1 MTGWWWHSGSNK
13 EGFLS
18 TADDGNVLQDVAPDS
33 IRRVHLLGVAGTGMG
48 SFAGLL
54 KAKGYQVSGS
64 DNDVYPPMSE
74 MLRAWGID
82 VLTPYR
88 PENLDATRP
97 DLVVVGNVIRRVNP
111 EATAARERGLPQM
124 SFPAAFGSLF
134 LAGRHPVVVTGTHGK
149 TTTSA
154 LVSHLLVAAGR
165 DPSFL
170 VGGVAQNGGVS
181 FRLGKG
187 PHVVVEGDEYDTA
200 YFDKGPKFLHYRAR
214 TAMLTSVELDH
225 ADIYRDEAH
234 YQAAFD
240 GFVQKLP
247 ADGFLAVSAHWPR
260 ALEVAGKAPCR
271 VVRYARA
278 PGTSAQVWADD
289 VVQGPGGARFEV
301 FEEGRALGHVEFP
314 LSGLHNVENAVG
326 AWAVVSALG
335 LSFQE
340 AQAGFASFA
349 GVRRRQELRAEV
361 GGIAVFDDF
370 AHHPTAVRETVQA
383 LLGRFP
389 GRRLWAVFEP
399 RSNTSRRKL
408 HQAAYA
414 TAFDGAARV
423 SLRIPAPHDKVPE
436 SEALDVPQLVADLQA
451 RGLQA
456 DAEREVPALVESVVK
471 GARRGDVILV
481 MSNGSF
487 GGFHEALI
495 DGLRARGLGAP

>member
-1 MTGWWWHSGSNK
+1 MT
-13 EGFLS
+13 
-18 TADDGNVLQDVAPDS
+18 TADDGNVLLDVAPGS

-54 KAKGYQVSGS
+54 KAKGYSVSGS

-74 MLRAWGID
+74 MLSAWGIE

-111 EATAARERGLPQM
+111 EATAARERRLPQM

-154 LVSHLLVAAGR
+154 LLSHLLVSAGL
-165 DPSFL
+165 DPTFL

-200 YFDKGPKFLHYRAR
+200 YFDKGPKFLHYRPR
-214 TAMLTSVELDH
+214 TAMLTSLELDH

-234 YQAAFD
+234 YQSAFEA
-240 GFVQKLP
+240 FVKLLP
-247 ADGFLAVSAHWPR
+247 EDGFLAVSAHWPR
-260 ALEVAGKAPCR
+260 ALEVARHAPCR
-271 VVRYARA
+271 RVLYGRT
-278 PGTSAQVWADD
+278 PGTVAQVWAED
-289 VVQGPGGARFEV
+289 VVQGPRGTRFTLV
-301 FEEGRALGHVEFP
+301 DGGRALGTVE
-314 LSGLHNVENAVG
+314 LLVSGLHNVENAVG
-326 AWAVVSALG
+326 AWTVVAALG
-335 LSFQE
+335 MTFPE
-340 AQAGFASFA
+340 AQAGFATFA

-361 GGIAVFDDF
+361 DGIAVVDDF

-399 RSNTSRRKL
+399 RSNTSRRRL
-408 HQAAYA
+408 HQTAYA

-423 SLRIPAPHDKVPE
+423 SLRVPE
-436 SEALDVPQLVADLQA
+436 RHDRVPEGEELDVPRLVVDLRA
-451 RGLQA
+451 RGLEA
-456 DAEREVPALVESVVK
+456 DAEREVPALVDRVAKE
-471 GARRGDVILV
+471 ARPGDVILV

-495 DGLRARGLGAP
+495 ARLRGRDAQAT

>member
-1 MTGWWWHSGSNK
+1 MA
-13 EGFLS
+13 
-18 TADDGNVLQDVAPDS
+18 TADDGNVLQDIAPDS

-54 KAKGYQVSGS
+54 KAKGYAVSGS

-74 MLRAWGID
+74 MLSAWGIE

-88 PENLDATRP
+88 PENLDVTKP

-111 EATAARERGLPQM
+111 EATAARERRLPQM
-124 SFPAAFGSLF
+124 SFPAAFASLF

-154 LVSHLLVAAGR
+154 LLSHLLVSAGR

-181 FRLGKG
+181 FRLGSG

-200 YFDKGPKFLHYRAR
+200 YFDKGPKFLHYRPR
-214 TAMLTSVELDH
+214 TAMLTSIELDH

-234 YQAAFD
+234 YQSAFES
-240 GFVQKLP
+240 FVQLLP
-247 ADGFLAVSAHWPR
+247 EDGLLAVSAHWPR
-260 ALEVAGKAPCR
+260 ALEVARQARCRCVLYARGAGAGAHVWAEDVRQGPLATRFTLVEGGKAL
-271 VVRYARA
+271 
-278 PGTSAQVWADD
+278 
-289 VVQGPGGARFEV
+289 GPIELLV
-301 FEEGRALGHVEFP
+301 P
-314 LSGLHNVENAVG
+314 GLHNVENAVG
-326 AWAVVSALG
+326 AWAVISALG
-335 LSFQE
+335 VPFTSAQE
-340 AQAGFASFA
+340 GFASFA

-361 GGIAVFDDF
+361 GGVAVIDDF

-383 LLGRFP
+383 LLARFP

-423 SLRIPAPHDKVPE
+423 SLRVPE
-436 SEALDVPQLVADLQA
+436 RHDRVPEGEELDVAQLVAELRA
-451 RGLQA
+451 RGLEANA
-456 DAEREVPALVESVVK
+456 DREVSTLVEEVAN
-471 GARRGDVILV
+471 GARAGDVILV

-495 DGLRARGLGAP
+495 SRLRTGAAGVR

>member
-1 MTGWWWHSGSNK
+1 VTK
-13 EGFLS
+13 
-18 TADDGNVLQDVAPDS
+18 ADDGNVLDAVPPGSVA
-33 IRRVHLLGVAGTGMG
+33 RVHLLGVAGTGMG

-54 KAKGYQVSGS
+54 QAAGYQVTGS
-64 DNDVYPPMSE
+64 DRDVYPPMSE
-74 MLRAWGID
+74 MLRAWGIE

-88 PENLDATRP
+88 PENLDAARP

-111 EATAARERGLPQM
+111 EATAVRERGLPQM

-154 LVSHLLVAAGR
+154 LLSHLLVSAGL

-170 VGGVAQNGGVS
+170 VGGVVQNGGAS

-187 PHVVVEGDEYDTA
+187 RHVVVEGDEYDTA
-200 YFDKGPKFLHYRAR
+200 YFDKGPKFLHYRPR
-214 TAMLTSVELDH
+214 TAMLTSLELDH

-234 YQAAFD
+234 YASAFER
-240 GFVQKLP
+240 FVQLLP
-247 ADGFLAVSAHWPR
+247 EDGFLAVSAHWPR
-260 ALEVAGKAPCR
+260 AIEVARHASCR

-278 PGTSAQVWADD
+278 PGLPADVWAEG
-289 VVQGPGGARFEV
+289 VEQGERGTRFTIIEA
-301 FEEGRALGHVEFP
+301 GRRLGPVELP
-314 LSGLHNVENAVG
+314 VPGLHNVENAVG
-326 AWAVVSALG
+326 AWAVVASLG
-335 LSFQE
+335 VSFAQ

-361 GGIAVFDDF
+361 GGVAVIDDF

-399 RSNTSRRKL
+399 RSNTSRRRL

-414 TAFDGAARV
+414 TAFDGAGRV
-423 SLRIPAPHDKVPE
+423 SLRIPDKHDRVPE
-436 SEALDVPQLVADLQA
+436 AEELDIPKLVADLRA
-451 RGLQA
+451 RGLEA
-456 DAEREVPALVESVVK
+456 DAEREVPALVDRVMNGVR
-471 GARRGDVILV
+471 AGDVILV

-487 GGFHEALI
+487 GGFHDLLI
-495 DGLRARGLGAP
+495 EQLRANTRGAR

>member
-1 MTGWWWHSGSNK
+1 VPTS
-13 EGFLS
+13 
-18 TADDGNVLQDVAPDS
+18 DDGNVLQDVAPDS
-33 IRRVHLLGVAGTGMG
+33 LRRVHLLGVAGTGMG

-54 KAKGYQVSGS
+54 KAKGYVVSGS

-74 MLRAWGID
+74 MLDAWGIE
-82 VLTPYR
+82 VLTPYQAK
-88 PENLDATRP
+88 NLEATKP

-111 EATAARERGLPQM
+111 EATAARELGLPQM
-124 SFPAAFGSLF
+124 SFPAAFASLF
-134 LAGRHPVVVTGTHGK
+134 LAGRHSVVVTGTHGK

-154 LVSHLLVAAGR
+154 LLSHLLVSAGS

-200 YFDKGPKFLHYRAR
+200 YFDKGPKFLHYRPR
-214 TAMLTSVELDH
+214 TAMLTSIELDH

-234 YQAAFD
+234 YQSAFEA
-240 GFVQKLP
+240 FVKLLP
-247 ADGFLAVSAHWPR
+247 EEGFLAVSAHWPR
-260 ALEVAGKAPCR
+260 AVEVASHARCR
-271 VVRYARA
+271 CVLYARA
-278 PGTSAQVWADD
+278 PGLRAEVWAED
-289 VVQGPGGARFEV
+289 VHQGPSGTSFMLVEGGK
-301 FEEGRALGHVEFP
+301 ALGLVELLVP
-314 LSGLHNVENAVG
+314 GLHNVENAVG

-335 LSFQE
+335 MPFAV

-349 GVRRRQELRAEV
+349 GVRRRQELRGEV
-361 GGIAVFDDF
+361 DGVAVVDDF

-399 RSNTSRRKL
+399 RSNTSRRSL
-408 HQAAYA
+408 HQAAYV

-423 SLRIPAPHDKVPE
+423 SLRIPEKHDRVPE
-436 SEALDVPQLVADLQA
+436 AEALDVPRLVAELRD
-451 RGLQA
+451 RGLEAHA
-456 DAEREVPALVESVVK
+456 DRGVAALVEEV
-471 GARRGDVILV
+471 ARDARSGDVVLV

-487 GGFHEALI
+487 GGFHDALLAR
-495 DGLRARGLGAP
+495 LRARSPKVP

>member
-1 MTGWWWHSGSNK
+1 VATV
-13 EGFLS
+13 
-18 TADDGNVLQDVAPDS
+18 DDGNVLQDIAPDS

-54 KAKGYQVSGS
+54 KAKGYSVSGS
-64 DNDVYPPMSE
+64 DNDVYPPMCE
-74 MLRAWGID
+74 MLKAWGID

-88 PENLDATRP
+88 PENLDAARP

-111 EATAARERGLPQM
+111 EATAARERRLPQM

-154 LVSHLLVAAGR
+154 MLSHLLVSGGL

-200 YFDKGPKFLHYRAR
+200 YFDKGPKFLHYRPR

-234 YQAAFD
+234 YQSAFEA
-240 GFVQKLP
+240 FVKLLP
-247 ADGFLAVSAHWPR
+247 KDGFLAVSAHWPR
-260 ALEVAGKAPCR
+260 ALEVARHAACR
-271 VVRYARA
+271 CVLYGRA
-278 PGTSAQVWADD
+278 PGTLAQVWAED
-289 VVQGPGGARFEV
+289 VQQGPAGTRFTLV
-301 FEEGRALGHVEFP
+301 DAGRALGQVE
-314 LSGLHNVENAVG
+314 LLVSGLHNVENAVG

-335 LSFQE
+335 MPFPA
-340 AQAGFASFA
+340 AQTGFATFA

-361 GGIAVFDDF
+361 GGVAIIDDF

-399 RSNTSRRKL
+399 RSNTSRRRL
-408 HQAAYA
+408 HQVAYG

-423 SLRIPAPHDKVPE
+423 SLRIPEKHDRVPE
-436 SEALDVPQLVADLQA
+436 GEELDVPQLVADLRA
-451 RGLQA
+451 RGLEA
-456 DAEREVPALVESVVK
+456 DAEREVSALVDMVAQ
-471 GARRGDVILV
+471 GARPGDVILV

-487 GGFHEALI
+487 GGFHDALI
-495 DGLRARGLGAP
+495 ARLRAPGAGTT

>member
-1 MTGWWWHSGSNK
+1 VA
-13 EGFLS
+13 
-18 TADDGNVLQDVAPDS
+18 TADDGNVLQDIAPES

-54 KAKGYQVSGS
+54 KARGYAVSGS
-64 DNDVYPPMSE
+64 DKDVYPPMSE

-88 PENLDATRP
+88 QENLDVAKP

-111 EATAARERGLPQM
+111 EATAARERRLPQM
-124 SFPAAFGSLF
+124 SFPAAFASLF

-154 LVSHLLVAAGR
+154 LLSHLLVSAGL

-170 VGGVAQNGGVS
+170 VGGVAQNSGVS

-200 YFDKGPKFLHYRAR
+200 YFDKGPKFLHYRPR
-214 TAMLTSVELDH
+214 TAMLTSIELDH

-234 YQAAFD
+234 YQSAFES
-240 GFVQKLP
+240 FVQLLP
-247 ADGFLAVSAHWPR
+247 EEGFLAVSAHWPR
-260 ALEVAGKAPCR
+260 ALEVARKARCR
-271 VVRYARA
+271 CALYGRA
-278 PGTSAQVWADD
+278 PTPGAHVWAEDIQ
-289 VVQGPGGARFEV
+289 QGPSGTRFTVVEQ
-301 FEEGRALGHVEFP
+301 GTALGPVELLVP
-314 LSGLHNVENAVG
+314 GLHNVENAVG
-326 AWAVVSALG
+326 AWAVISALG
-335 LSFQE
+335 VPFPV
-340 AQAGFASFA
+340 AQAGFASFT

-361 GGIAVFDDF
+361 GGVAVIDDF

-399 RSNTSRRKL
+399 RSNTSRRRL

-423 SLRIPAPHDKVPE
+423 SLRVPE
-436 SEALDVPQLVADLQA
+436 KHDRVPEGEELDIAQLVSDLRA
-451 RGLQA
+451 HGLEA
-456 DAEREVPALVESVVK
+456 NAERDVPALVEEVAQ
-471 GARRGDVILV
+471 GAHAGDVILV

-495 DGLRARGLGAP
+495 SRLRSRPAGLP

>member
-1 MTGWWWHSGSNK
+1 MA
-13 EGFLS
+13 
-18 TADDGNVLQDVAPDS
+18 TADDGNVLQDIAPDS

-54 KAKGYQVSGS
+54 KAKGYLVSGS
-64 DNDVYPPMSE
+64 DKDVYPPMSE
-74 MLRAWGID
+74 MLSAWGIQ

-88 PENLDATRP
+88 AENLDATRP

-111 EATAARERGLPQM
+111 EATAARERRLPQM
-124 SFPAAFGSLF
+124 SFPAAFASLF

-154 LVSHLLVAAGR
+154 LLSHLLVSAGL

-181 FRLGKG
+181 FRLGQG

-200 YFDKGPKFLHYRAR
+200 YFDKGPKFLHYRPR
-214 TAMLTSVELDH
+214 TAMLTSIELDH
-225 ADIYRDEAH
+225 ADIYRDDAH
-234 YQAAFD
+234 YESAFEN
-240 GFVQKLP
+240 FVRLLP
-247 ADGFLAVSAHWPR
+247 KDGFLAVSAHWPR
-260 ALEVAGKAPCR
+260 AVEVARHAACR
-271 VVRYARA
+271 CVLYGRA
-278 PGTSAQVWADD
+278 PTSGAHVWAEE
-289 VVQGPGGARFEV
+289 VRQGPASTRFTLVEGGRS
-301 FEEGRALGHVEFP
+301 LGPVELRVP
-314 LSGLHNVENAVG
+314 GLHNVENAVG

-335 LSFQE
+335 MPFSV
-340 AQAGFASFA
+340 AQTGFASFA

-361 GGIAVFDDF
+361 GGVAVIDDF

-399 RSNTSRRKL
+399 RSNTSRRRL

-414 TAFDGAARV
+414 TAFEGAARV
-423 SLRIPAPHDKVPE
+423 SLRIPEKHDRVPE
-436 SEALDVPQLVADLQA
+436 GEELDVAQLVADLQSH
-451 RGLQA
+451 GLEA
-456 DAEREVPALVESVVK
+456 NAERDVERLVEEVAA
-471 GARRGDVILV
+471 GARAGDVILV

-487 GGFHEALI
+487 GGFHDSLI
-495 DGLRARGLGAP
+495 SRLRAARMP

>member
-1 MTGWWWHSGSNK
+1 VA
-13 EGFLS
+13 
-18 TADDGNVLQDVAPDS
+18 TADDGNVLEDITADS

-54 KAKGYQVSGS
+54 KAKGYAVSGS

-74 MLRAWGID
+74 MLRDWGIE

-88 PENLDATRP
+88 PENLDAAKP
-97 DLVVVGNVIRRVNP
+97 DLVVVGNVIRRINP
-111 EATAARERGLPQM
+111 EATAARERGLRQM

-134 LAGRHPVVVTGTHGK
+134 LAGHHPVVVTGTHGK

-154 LVSHLLVAAGR
+154 MLSHLLVSAR
-165 DPSFL
+165 LDPSFL

-181 FRLGKG
+181 FRLGSG

-200 YFDKGPKFLHYRAR
+200 YFDKGPKFLHYRPR

-234 YQAAFD
+234 YQSAFEA
-240 GFVQKLP
+240 FVRLIPK
-247 ADGFLAVSAHWPR
+247 DGFLAVSAHWPR
-260 ALEVAGKAPCR
+260 ALEVARQAVCR
-271 VVRYARA
+271 CVLYGRA
-278 PGTSAQVWADD
+278 PGTPAQIWADD
-289 VVQGPGGARFEV
+289 VQQGPAGTRFTLVEAGKPVGEV
-301 FEEGRALGHVEFP
+301 RLL

-335 LSFQE
+335 VTFPK
-340 AQAGFASFA
+340 AQAGFATFS

-361 GGIAVFDDF
+361 DGIAVIDDF

-399 RSNTSRRKL
+399 RSNTSRRRL

-414 TAFDGAARV
+414 SAFDGAARV
-423 SLRIPAPHDKVPE
+423 SLRIPEKHDRVPE
-436 SEALDVPQLVADLQA
+436 GEELDVPRLVSDLRA
-451 RGLQA
+451 RGLAA
-456 DAEREVPALVESVVK
+456 DAEREVPALVDRVAKE
-471 GARRGDVILV
+471 ARPGDVILV

-487 GGFHEALI
+487 GGFHDALI
-495 DGLRARGLGAP
+495 GRLRARPASPA